1 MMIQRAEKLKSR
13 KVKLYVSKVTHKK
26 LVDNQ
31 KPHSYGRYILQISS
45 LIIKLWFISRHCQY
59 VRAY

>member
-45 LIIKLWFISRHCQY
+45 LIIKL
-59 VRAY
+59 